1 MTTSTAAAVLR
12 SATPAD
18 AGAISAIW
26 HAGWRDGHLGHVPTA
41 LLRHR
46 NPADF
51 AALVP
56 PRVDATT
63 VAITGS
69 GVVGFVT
76 VRHDEIEQLYVDA
89 VARGTGV
96 ADLLLAHGEDA
107 VRSSFDRAWLAVVA
121 GNSRARRFYERNGW
135 SDAGAFDNPAPTP
148 AGDPIP
154 VPTLRYEKQLAA
166 SAHTHDDHHDDLEGG
181 RGPRR

>member
-18 AGAISAIW
+18 TGAISAIW

-51 AALVP
+51 AALVQA
-56 PRVDATT
+56 RIDATT

-76 VRHDEIEQLYVDA
+76 
-89 VARGTGV
+89 
-96 ADLLLAHGEDA
+96 
-107 VRSSFDRAWLAVVA
+107 
-121 GNSRARRFYERNGW
+121 
-135 SDAGAFDNPAPTP
+135 

-154 VPTLRYEKQLAA
+154 VPVLRYEKQLAA
-166 SAHTHDDHHDDLEGG
+166 SAHTHDDHDDREGG